1 MLIFA
6 HWQRLIVFV
15 LHYLPERHREGN
27 SHVCDEALQQ
37 SKKSDCVRSNNT
49 AELMCEN
56 RAAVKVW
63 IIIWGEG
70 NENIQ
75 GSKRKG
81 IDFMICFSVSWVSNL
96 WSAAMT
102 VIRGQQEY
110 PICFFTRILLT
121 EDLMGFVNTAE
132 ALTHFCFNW
141 CNSSRLWRQTK
152 RPTANIVN
160 HLTCL
165 NQLTSGLTRVSKE
178 IHKQTESEKSC
189 RIHIHFVL
197 SWCSQWVKAAAELYI
212 ISYAGGM
219 IHKHISSLMRRLW
232 KLLMSALRAFCGH
245 HQESHVEVHEG
256 ALYLKSTHR

>member
-1 MLIFA
+1 MQIFA

-15 LHYLPERHREGN
+15 LHYLPERHCECN
-27 SHVCDEALQQ
+27 SHVCGEALQR
-37 SKKSDCVRSNNT
+37 SKKRVCVRSNNT

-81 IDFMICFSVSWVSNL
+81 IALMFCFSVSWFSNL

-102 VIRGQQEY
+102 VTRGQQY
-110 PICFFTRILLT
+110 PICF
-121 EDLMGFVNTAE
+121 VHKNTVSWGPDGIYKHCRGPDAFLFQMVQLFQ
-132 ALTHFCFNW
+132 AMMANKKTNCKR
-141 CNSSRLWRQTK
+141 CKSSHMPQSVDKRADSSEWRNT
-152 RPTANIVN
+152 
-160 HLTCL
+160 
-165 NQLTSGLTRVSKE
+165 
-178 IHKQTESEKSC
+178 QTESEENC
-189 RIHIHFVL
+189 HIHIYFVL
-197 SWCSQWVKAAAELYI
+197 SCCSQWVKAAAELYI

-256 ALYLKSTHR
+256 ALYLNSTHR